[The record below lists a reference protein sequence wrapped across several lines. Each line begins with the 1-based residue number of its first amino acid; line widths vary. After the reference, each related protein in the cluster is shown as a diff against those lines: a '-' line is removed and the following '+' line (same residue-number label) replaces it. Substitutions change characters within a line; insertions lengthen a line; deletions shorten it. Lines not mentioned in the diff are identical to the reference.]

1 MEDRTIDEVI
11 IDAVIAAGEKAG
23 LAPITREELLTGT
36 RKMDAVV
43 HRNTVIYIMRA
54 HYSMTVER
62 IGKLIKR
69 DHSTVVYT
77 MGHVETRI
85 KSETSPGRTYQY
97 ACDILGLQPLVDP
110 MLASVPRSIYVRE
123 VKRKNVDDEGQYIKP
138 MNYTAEERRL
148 RNAQLKYPGTLVGAA
163 GKVLT

>member
-23 LAPITREELLTGT
+23 LAPITRQELLTGT

-77 MGHVETRI
+77 MGRVETRI

-97 ACDILGLQPLVDP
+97 ACDILGLQPLVEP

-123 VKRKNVDDEGQYIKP
+123 VKRKKIEREDDYIKP
-138 MNYTAEERRL
+138 LNYTREEKRRIE
-148 RNAQLKYPGTLVGAA
+148 AQMKYPGTLIGSS
-163 GKVLT
+163 GKIMT